1 MIGPSGAGM
10 TKWTNTATAAP
21 TANRWKRILTRKK
34 KRKKNRASWRIV
46 RARHLSPR
54 HPLHPLRLVA
64 AEGEVSP
71 LPRKRRPKKH
81 RPRKKLQ
88 QKRRSQLKRRQ
99 QRRRQARKKLPKKNR
114 SPRRRVVAG
123 SVAIT

>member
-88 QKRRSQLKRRQ
+88 QKSRQ
-99 QRRRQARKKLPKKNR
+99 RKLPRKNR